1 MAKQL
6 VFDER
11 ARDALKH
18 GVDTLTQAVKT
29 TLGPRGRNV
38 ALDKKWGAPTV
49 THDGVTVA
57 KEIELKDPFENMG
70 VQLLKQAASKTND
83 VAGDGTTTATVLAQ
97 AIVFEGL
104 KLVAAG
110 ANPMLLKRGLDK
122 GAQALV
128 ARIREQAIPVKGRD
142 EIQQVAAVSSQ
153 DPEIGELLAT
163 VMDKI
168 GRDGVI
174 SIEEGRG
181 ITLEHEIG
189 VAVKDGIVTLSGYVD
204 SYTKRY
210 HAERAAKRVAGVKAV
225 VNDLEVHLPTSSE
238 RTDEDIARA
247 AVRALAD
254 SISVPRDRVKV
265 TVSDG
270 WITLEGDVEWQY
282 QRAAAE
288 SAVRYLM
295 GVKGVTNLITIKPRV
310 SPSEIRTK
318 IEAAL
323 RRTAELDAQRITV
336 ETEGSKVILRG
347 SVRSWAEREEADR
360 AAWRAPGVT
369 QVENLITV
377 EL

>member
-1 MAKQL
+1 M
-6 VFDER
+6 
-11 ARDALKH
+11 
-18 GVDTLTQAVKT
+18 T
-29 TLGPRGRNV
+29 
-38 ALDKKWGAPTV
+38 DK
-49 THDGVTVA
+49 D
-57 KEIELKDPFENMG
+57 I
-70 VQLLKQAASKTND
+70 Q
-83 VAGDGTTTATVLAQ
+83 Q
-97 AIVFEGL
+97 AIL
-104 KLVAAG
+104 
-110 ANPMLLKRGLDK
+110 
-122 GAQALV
+122 
-128 ARIREQAIPVKGRD
+128 RELEWEPQVK
-142 EIQQVAAVSSQ
+142 SN
-153 DPEIGELLAT
+153 
-163 VMDKI
+163 
-168 GRDGVI
+168 
-174 SIEEGRG
+174 
-181 ITLEHEIG
+181 EIG
-189 VAVKDGIVTLSGYVD
+189 VAVKDGIVTFSGYVD

-282 QRAAAE
+282 QRQAAE

-347 SVRSWAEREEADR
+347 SVRSWAERQEAER